1 MLLVRSGWASLGAL
15 AVASLACSRTT
26 LREVPDSDV
35 APTVCQVDAD
45 CRGADACKIRV
56 CNAGLCETAQTISC
70 DDGDPCTSDS
80 CNSADGTCSNQ
91 WRTGDEDRDGYLA
104 PLPGQRADDAA
115 ACGND
120 CNDSS
125 ALAYPGAVERCD
137 GVDNDCNGIIDDA
150 HRYYGLDAGF
160 PAVTRVPSG
169 ALVEA
174 TPAGMAYDGQ
184 KFGMTLVEH
193 HERWQG
199 VFRTIATDGT
209 SQTPAESITL
219 PASDSLAGPLLW
231 TGSIYGTA
239 WEDRRDTSYDIY
251 FNRLDIN
258 GKKLHADVRVTNS
271 EGFSVQPTLLFDGTQ
286 WLVAYADD
294 LDTGVFGIH
303 VQRISK
309 DATLV
314 GEPMELTPRGRDA
327 RQPRLIKS
335 ENGVNLFYY
344 ASEEG
349 RFEYLPLDAE
359 LAPRSGP
366 VALAVDEDADL
377 SIRWLGDRYVLA
389 WAQKTELSV
398 GPAIWA
404 MAIDEAGRSIDAPRP
419 ITQGATMAR
428 GPYLV
433 SLGDRFVL
441 LWSDDR
447 FVPNRFEL
455 SMQTFTKS
463 LFPLDEQQQISNL
476 GIDSLDPVGVLGG
489 GTLGILFRSRIG
501 GPWYTQFIAL
511 GCWQLESR

>member
-1 MLLVRSGWASLGAL
+1 MFLARTRWISLGVV
-15 AVASLACSRTT
+15 AVVSSACSRTN
-26 LREVPDSDV
+26 LREVPDGDA

-45 CRGADACKIRV
+45 CRGDDACKIRV
-56 CNAGLCETAQTISC
+56 CNFGLCEVARTISC
-70 DDGDPCTSDS
+70 DDGDPCTDDS
-80 CNSADGTCSNQ
+80 CNPVDGTCLNS
-91 WRTGDEDRDGYLA
+91 WRTGDEDQDGYLA
-104 PLPGQRADDAA
+104 PLPGQKSDDPT

-150 HRYYGLDAGF
+150 HRYYGFDAEF
-160 PAVTRVPSG
+160 PTVTRVPAG
-169 ALVEA
+169 PLVEA

-193 HERWQG
+193 YDRWQG
-199 VFRTIATDGT
+199 VFRTISIDGT
-209 SQTPAESITL
+209 SQSQAESITL
-219 PASDSLAGPLLW
+219 PASDSLAGPLIW

-258 GKKLHADVRVTNS
+258 GKKLHPDVRVTNS
-271 EGFSVQPTLLFDGTQ
+271 EGFTVQPSLLFDGTQ

-294 LDTGVFGIH
+294 RESGKFAVN

-309 DATLV
+309 DAKLV
-314 GEPMELTPRGRDA
+314 GEPVELVARERDA

-335 ENGVNLFYY
+335 ENGISLFYY
-344 ASEEG
+344 ASEQG
-349 RFEYLPLDAE
+349 RFEYLPLDAD
-359 LAPRSGP
+359 LKPRSAP
-366 VALAVDEDADL
+366 VSLAVDEDADL
-377 SIRWLGDRYVLA
+377 SIRWLVDRYVLV
-389 WAQKTELSV
+389 WSQKTEMSV
-398 GPAIWA
+398 GSAIWA
-404 MAIDEAGRSIDAPRP
+404 MSIDEAGRSIDPPRA
-419 ITQGATMAR
+419 ITQGASMAR

-447 FVPNRFEL
+447 FVPNLFEL

-463 LFPLDEQQQISNL
+463 LFPLDAQQQISNL
-476 GIDSLDPVGVLGG
+476 GIDSVDPVGVLGG

-501 GPWYTQFIAL
+501 GPWYTHFIAL
-511 GCWQLESR
+511 GCWELEPR